1 MYKNYRVISTTP
13 AGRMQNL
20 QLLNRYLLNFSD
32 IIDEHH
38 FWINTDCQ
46 EDIDYIYHTC
56 KNNSFFK
63 LRESQIPINW
73 IHSIYHFFKEYTD
86 PNTIYLRFDDDIC
99 YIAPD
104 AINNLL
110 NFRIEHPEFF
120 LVYPVIVNNSMNEF
134 LESPFQNIEG
144 NWYTNSE
151 HILKKHYMFLAM
163 IKENMT
169 DMVKT
174 NDCILSNDQRI
185 NINCISWLGAEFAKF
200 YGEVGKEEEEWL
212 SRTAPKLFNKNNAIC
227 GNSVVAHYSFRT
239 QRKFLD
245 QTSVFEEYKNLI
257 FKNIKLN

>member
-1 MYKNYRVISTTP
+1 MTGV
-13 AGRMQNL
+13 Q
-20 QLLNRYLLNFSD
+20 
-32 IIDEHH
+32 
-38 FWINTDCQ
+38 
-46 EDIDYIYHTC
+46 TC
-56 KNNSFFK
+56 ALPI

-174 NDCILSNDQRI
+174 NDCILSNDQQIGR
-185 NINCISWLGAEFAKF
+185 
-200 YGEVGKEEEEWL
+200 
-212 SRTAPKLFNKNNAIC
+212 
-227 GNSVVAHYSFRT
+227 AH
-239 QRKFLD
+239 
-245 QTSVFEEYKNLI
+245 V
-257 FKNIKLN
+257 